1 MTPKEARRLQERLSV
16 RVLSGSFP
24 TRVPCVIQHKDDQ
37 AHTLHFHDFET
48 REDAEAW
55 MREVSGHEGEQRG

>member
-1 MTPKEARRLQERLSV
+1 MRPMTPREARRFQEHFSV
-16 RVLSGSFP
+16 RVLGGSFP

-37 AHTLHFHDFET
+37 AQALHFHDFET

-55 MREVSGHEGEQRG
+55 MREVCGQ